1 MRRHSSMVASSAQG
15 EWIRAIGTLAEFGS
29 LIPFRWRTPE
39 WQPAIV
45 KFVVVNWLDVELEWQ
60 GPQTQAEYEALG
72 ALRGWRNRE
81 VRAFIEASD
90 WTAKLFASNA
100 LQKHNEELDYLRSW
114 TAQRE

>member
-1 MRRHSSMVASSAQG
+1 MVASSAQG
-15 EWIRAIGTLAEFGS
+15 ERIIAIGTLAEFGS

-114 TAQRE
+114 TTQRE